1 MNCCTQG
8 NNATLWILIALFV
21 LCSKDGFLNGGA
33 LCGCTLP
40 VIAALLYCLY
50 KNGTLSEWLTPRN
63 NCCCDN

>member
-1 MNCCTQG
+1 MR
-8 NNATLWILIALFV
+8 TL
-21 LCSKDGFLNGGA
+21 KGFLYLILGGT

>member
-21 LCSKDGFLNGGA
+21 LGSKDGFFDGGS
-33 LCGCTLP
+33 LCGCTLT

-50 KNGTLSEWLTPRN
+50 KNGTLSAWLTPKN
-63 NCCCDN
+63 NCCCND